1 MRRERS
7 GVHAAPFLFEH
18 QIETKK
24 GKVVNRFLLI
34 AVGAILGANARYLV
48 GLWTAQRFGVDFPY
62 GTAIVNITG
71 SLILGFLVAWGSLR
85 SGLDGE
91 VRLLVAV
98 GFLGSYT
105 TFSSYTVESLQ
116 QLETANMS
124 RALVNIFLHNG
135 MGLAAAWVGML
146 LARGIA
152 SSL

>member
-1 MRRERS
+1 M
-7 GVHAAPFLFEH
+7 
-18 QIETKK
+18 
-24 GKVVNRFLLI
+24 VNRFLLI

>member
-1 MRRERS
+1 MPLRFCLNIRLRQKRE
-7 GVHAAPFLFEH
+7 
-18 QIETKK
+18 
-24 GKVVNRFLLI
+24 KVVNRFLLI

-62 GTAIVNITG
+62 GTVIVNITG

-85 SGLDGE
+85 SGLNGE